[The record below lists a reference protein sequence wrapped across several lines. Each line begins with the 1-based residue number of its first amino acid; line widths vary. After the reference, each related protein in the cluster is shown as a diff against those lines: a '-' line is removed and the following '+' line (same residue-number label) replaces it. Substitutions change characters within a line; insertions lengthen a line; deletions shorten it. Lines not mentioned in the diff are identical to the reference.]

1 MKYFIMWNCLTDHP
15 ASVLASFRSIHSR
28 AAKESFVLKKPN
40 FTCIKI
46 YNMHVEKYRDLTC
59 TA

>member
-1 MKYFIMWNCLTDHP
+1 MWNCLTDHP

-40 FTCIKI
+40 FTFIKI